1 MADMTHTRIRR
12 RPPRLAGH
20 VIAATLLMASVTV
33 LGASQAVADD
43 DPSVPPGTEASSVPP
58 VKVDG
63 NDPDLKMAEG
73 ATLAPAKVLDIIQVV
88 EDQGGEERRE
98 DSNASIKFA
107 LQAEVLFGKDSAKLS
122 AAAKSRIAAVAAE
135 IKKQNAT
142 KVRVF
147 GFTDNLGSSA
157 HGDVLSK
164 QRADA
169 VHGELV
175 KSLGSTIT
183 FEIRGY
189 GEQYPIADNSTEEG
203 RKKNRRVEVSFP
215 RGSAS

>member
-1 MADMTHTRIRR
+1 MTHIRTRR
-12 RPPRLAGH
+12 RPIQLAGMA
-20 VIAATLLMASVTV
+20 IATVALMAGTFVTGTSTA
-33 LGASQAVADD
+33 LADD
-43 DPSVPPGTEASSVPP
+43 GPSVPPGTEASSKPP
-58 VKVDG
+58 VEVDG
-63 NDPDLKMAEG
+63 QDPDLKMVDG
-73 ATLAPAKVLDIIQVV
+73 ATLAPARVLDIVQVV
-88 EDQGGEERRE
+88 EDMGGEERRE
-98 DSNASIKFA
+98 DSNADIKFA

-122 AAAKSRIAAVAAE
+122 SAANSRIAAIAAE

-147 GFTDNLGSSA
+147 GFTDDLGSSA

-164 QRADA
+164 QRANA
-169 VHGELV
+169 VQSVLV
-175 KSLGSTIT
+175 KDLGSTVT

-215 RGSAS
+215 RGTSS

>member
-1 MADMTHTRIRR
+1 MTNNRMRR
-12 RPPRLAGH
+12 RPIQLAGMA
-20 VIAATLLMASVTV
+20 IATAMLMAGTSVM
-33 LGASQAVADD
+33 GASAALADD
-43 DPSVPPGTEASSVPP
+43 GPSVPPGTEASETPP
-58 VKVDG
+58 VAVDG
-63 NDPDLKMAEG
+63 KDPDLKMVDG
-73 ATLAPAKVLDIIQVV
+73 GTLAPARVLDIIQVV
-88 EDQGGEERRE
+88 EDMGGEERRE
-98 DSNASIKFA
+98 DSNANVKFA

-122 AAAKSRIAAVAAE
+122 PAANSRIAAIAAE

-169 VHGELV
+169 VHAVLV
-175 KSLGSTIT
+175 KDLGSGIS

-189 GEQYPIADNSTEEG
+189 GEQYPIANNSTEEG

-215 RGSAS
+215 RSTSS

>member
-1 MADMTHTRIRR
+1 MA
-12 RPPRLAGH
+12 
-20 VIAATLLMASVTV
+20 VAAVVLMAGTSVM
-33 LGASQAVADD
+33 GASAALADD
-43 DPSVPPGTEASSVPP
+43 GPSVPPGTEASETPP
-58 VKVDG
+58 VAVDG
-63 NDPDLKMAEG
+63 KDPDLKMVDG
-73 ATLAPAKVLDIIQVV
+73 ATLAPARVLDIVQVV
-88 EDQGGEERRE
+88 EDMGGEERRE
-98 DSNASIKFA
+98 DTNANVKFA

-122 AAAKSRIAAVAAE
+122 PAANSRIAAIAAE

-164 QRADA
+164 QRANA
-169 VHGELV
+169 VHAVLAKDLPGI
-175 KSLGSTIT
+175 G

-215 RGSAS
+215 RGTSS

>member
-1 MADMTHTRIRR
+1 MA
-12 RPPRLAGH
+12 
-20 VIAATLLMASVTV
+20 IATAMLMAGTSVM
-33 LGASQAVADD
+33 GASAALADD
-43 DPSVPPGTEASSVPP
+43 GPSVPPGTEASETPP
-58 VKVDG
+58 VAVDG
-63 NDPDLKMAEG
+63 KDPDLKMVDG
-73 ATLAPAKVLDIIQVV
+73 GTLAPARVLDIIQVV
-88 EDQGGEERRE
+88 EDMGGEERRE
-98 DSNASIKFA
+98 DSNANVKFA

-122 AAAKSRIAAVAAE
+122 PAANSRIAAIAAE

-169 VHGELV
+169 VHAVLV
-175 KSLGSTIT
+175 KDLGSGIS

-189 GEQYPIADNSTEEG
+189 GEQYPIANNSTEEG

-215 RGSAS
+215 RSTSS

>member
-1 MADMTHTRIRR
+1 MTYTHTRRK
-12 RPPRLAGH
+12 PTH
-20 VIAATLLMASVTV
+20 VASMAIATAVLMAGTSVFGVST
-33 LGASQAVADD
+33 AMADD
-43 DPSVPPGTEASSVPP
+43 GPSVPPGTEASATPP
-58 VKVDG
+58 VEVDG
-63 NDPDLKMAEG
+63 NDPDLKMADG
-73 ATLAPAKVLDIIQVV
+73 GTLAPAKVLDIIQVV
-88 EDQGGEERRE
+88 EDMGGEERRE
-98 DSNASIKFA
+98 DSNASVKFA

-122 AAAKSRIAAVAAE
+122 PAANSRIAAIADEV
-135 IKKQNAT
+135 KKQNAT

-169 VHGELV
+169 VHSVLAGLLDPTV
-175 KSLGSTIT
+175 T

-189 GEQYPIADNSTEEG
+189 GEQYPIASNADEEG

-215 RGSAS
+215 RGNAS